1 MIAIMVGPTR
11 EATLKSSLYWRTVDP
26 EANSEVL
33 IFDETTHP
41 EIQEKT
47 FVQIM
52 LIDWASMFEL
62 GALIYDDVS
71 GVHLPSNTDS
81 SIAERNN

>member
-11 EATLKSSLYWRTVDP
+11 EATLKSSLYWQTIDP

-33 IFDETTHP
+33 ILDETTHP
-41 EIQEKT
+41 GRHSS
-47 FVQIM
+47 
-52 LIDWASMFEL
+52 ASMFEL

-81 SIAERNN
+81 